1 MFLRAR
7 PTDEVANDVLDEF
20 NNVDGIKDVVGGIL
34 ALQQSKVYEE
44 FVFGRGNDPRLSS
57 EDFDELSELIRL
69 ASENMSK
76 FPLSIPFAPLITAK
90 LVMVTYTVVYD
101 LYSIR
106 LGRDFTSDELYNIF
120 YGSMTTRIL
129 LMLEDFDS
137 EEETPQPTAGF
148 FKKLGTVKWKDKK
161 AKKLYNHIH
170 GIVFMLMHNKWKGTK
185 GPSSTF
191 RITEHAFILLL
202 SGCSAVLGGRDK
214 INMDDVIRANK
225 TYLKLIN
232 TDFSGLV

>member
-1 MFLRAR
+1 M
-7 PTDEVANDVLDEF
+7 
-20 NNVDGIKDVVGGIL
+20 
-34 ALQQSKVYEE
+34 
-44 FVFGRGNDPRLSS
+44 
-57 EDFDELSELIRL
+57 ED
-69 ASENMSK
+69 
-76 FPLSIPFAPLITAK
+76 
-90 LVMVTYTVVYD
+90 
-101 LYSIR
+101 
-106 LGRDFTSDELYNIF
+106 
-120 YGSMTTRIL
+120 
-129 LMLEDFDS
+129 
-137 EEETPQPTAGF
+137 
-148 FKKLGTVKWKDKK
+148 KKLKTFIII
-161 AKKLYNHIH
+161 L

>member
-137 EEETPQPTAGF
+137 EEET
-148 FKKLGTVKWKDKK
+148 L
-161 AKKLYNHIH
+161 NHCW
-170 GIVFMLMHNKWKGTK
+170 FL
-185 GPSSTF
+185 
-191 RITEHAFILLL
+191 
-202 SGCSAVLGGRDK
+202 
-214 INMDDVIRANK
+214 
-225 TYLKLIN
+225 
-232 TDFSGLV
+232 